1 MITASPGRAPHRGA
15 ALFLSLL
22 LLLLLTVTGVAA
34 VRESGFESRMAR
46 NAHDGLLAFEA
57 AEAALAS
64 GERMLQRFGSPAAA
78 LDAVLPVRAYE
89 DPAPWLQAALW
100 ETAHVAATGH
110 AAAEAPRFLVEAVA
124 VGGDRAAERG
134 EQEGAAEGEEAGA
147 AVFRVVAR
155 ATGGTPDTIV
165 LLESTYVLEGGG
177 TRLSWREIR

>member
-1 MITASPGRAPHRGA
+1 MIGTRPARATQRGA

-34 VRESGFESRMAR
+34 VQEAGFESRMAR
-46 NAHDGLLAFEA
+46 NAHDGLLAFQA

-78 LDAVLPVRAYE
+78 VDAALPVRPYA
-89 DPAPWLQAALW
+89 DPAPWLRATVW
-100 ETAHVAATGH
+100 ETSAQVAATGH

-124 VGGDRAAERG
+124 VGGERAAEGGERAAGGG
-134 EQEGAAEGEEAGA
+134 EQEA

-155 ATGGTPDTIV
+155 ATGGTSDTVV
-165 LLESTYVLEGGG
+165 LLESTYVLDGGG
-177 TRLSWREIR
+177 TRLSWREVR

>member
-1 MITASPGRAPHRGA
+1 MIVASPGKAPQRGA

-46 NAHDGLLAFEA
+46 NAHDGLLAFQA

-78 LDAVLPVRAYE
+78 LDAVLPVRGYE
-89 DPAPWLQAALW
+89 DPEPWLQAAVW
-100 ETAHVAATGH
+100 ETAGQVAATGH
-110 AAAEAPRFLVEAVA
+110 AVAVAPRFLVEAVA
-124 VGGDRAAERG
+124 AGGDGAG
-134 EQEGAAEGEEAGA
+134 EGGDET

-155 ATGGTPDTIV
+155 ATGGTPETIV
-165 LLESTYVLEGGG
+165 LLESTYVLRAGG
-177 TRLSWREIR
+177 TRLSWREVR

>member
-1 MITASPGRAPHRGA
+1 MITAAPWRAPQRGA

-34 VRESGFESRMAR
+34 VQESGFESRMAR
-46 NAHDGLLAFEA
+46 NAHDGLLAFQA

-64 GERMLQRFGSPAAA
+64 GERMLQRFGSPVAA

-89 DPAPWLQAALW
+89 DPAPWLPAAAW
-100 ETAHVAATGH
+100 EGAHVAATGH

-124 VGGDRAAERG
+124 VAGEETAEGG
-134 EQEGAAEGEEAGA
+134 EGAAEGGAEAA

-165 LLESTYVLEGGG
+165 LLESTYVLQGGG
-177 TRLSWREIR
+177 SRLSWREIR

>member
-1 MITASPGRAPHRGA
+1 MIGVRPNGTTQRGA

-34 VRESGFESRMAR
+34 VQESGFESRMAR
-46 NAHDGLLAFEA
+46 NAHDGLLAFQA

-78 LDAVLPVRAYE
+78 LDAVLPVRTYA
-89 DPAPWLQAALW
+89 DAAPWLRAAVW
-100 ETAHVAATGH
+100 ETAHVVATGH

-124 VGGDRAAERG
+124 AVG
-134 EQEGAAEGEEAGA
+134 EGAVEGGEEKT

-155 ATGGTPDTIV
+155 ATGGTPETIV
-165 LLESTYVLEGGG
+165 LLESTYVLRGGG
-177 TRLSWREIR
+177 ARLSWREVR

>member
-1 MITASPGRAPHRGA
+1 MIVASLDRGRHRGA

-46 NAHDGLLAFEA
+46 NAHDGLLAFQA

-64 GERMLQRFGSPAAA
+64 GERMLRRFGSPAAA

-89 DPAPWLQAALW
+89 DPEPWLQAAVW

-110 AAAEAPRFLVEAVA
+110 AVAEAPRFLVEAVA
-124 VGGDRAAERG
+124 VGGEEAAG
-134 EQEGAAEGEEAGA
+134 GGEEAA

-155 ATGGTPDTIV
+155 ATGGTPETIV
-165 LLESTYVLEGGG
+165 LLESTYMLRGGG
-177 TRLSWREIR
+177 TRLSWREVR